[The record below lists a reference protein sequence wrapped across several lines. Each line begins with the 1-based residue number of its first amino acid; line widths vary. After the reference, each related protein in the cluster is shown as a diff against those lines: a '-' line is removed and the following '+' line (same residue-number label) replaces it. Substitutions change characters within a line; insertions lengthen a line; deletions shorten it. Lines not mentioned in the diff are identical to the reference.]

1 MPFHTAGHRIRCV
14 TCAASLQQ
22 ASRHIMIDAARPIS
36 ALDRLGFVATLLLP
50 VFLTHGRLFSEIMMD
65 LLALG
70 LLARSALGLGWGWA
84 RQFWVRIALLWW
96 VWQLVCSLPH
106 IGLGSSQALTQAI
119 LAIRFPLMAAA
130 LQSWTLRDSAA
141 RNAMK
146 WTLVVCCGYFVLQF
160 VVQAVLGHNLF
171 GYPRYIDGTLTGPY
185 AHPRAAAPFSRLV
198 LPVMMLGCACL
209 TSRSSTAETGE
220 TGPARHATSPA
231 AFLAMSGLAV
241 LVLGLMVLAGQRI
254 PMALTALGI
263 GICALFYRPLRPAA
277 LVGALSLPVL
287 VLVARFLAPQAF
299 QHLVVLAAH
308 QLSHFWQS
316 HYGLLFTRAVV
327 MAQAHPVTGLGY
339 DAFRHACA
347 DPAYLHGLSWLSSA
361 QDGGGTEICV
371 QHAHNHYLQA
381 LTNAG
386 IPGLVLFGG
395 FVLACLRALW
405 PVAGARHAWRIGLF
419 ASFFIQEWPLA
430 SASDFLNLPLGGWAF
445 ALLGV
450 GLAETT
456 AAGIASRAGA
466 GPASPA

>member
-1 MPFHTAGHRIRCV
+1 MTRTIRF
-14 TCAASLQQ
+14 T
-22 ASRHIMIDAARPIS
+22 S

-65 LLALG
+65 LLAAG
-70 LLARSALGLGWGWA
+70 LLVRSATGLGWGWI
-84 RQFWVRIALLWW
+84 RQFWVRVALLWW

-106 IGLGSSQALTQAI
+106 IGLGSSQALTQAL

-130 LQSWTLRDSAA
+130 LQVWTLRDEKS
-141 RNAMK
+141 RETMR
-146 WTLVVCCGYFVLQF
+146 WVLVACCGYFVLQF
-160 VVQAVLGHNLF
+160 VVQAVFGHNLF

-198 LPVMMLGCACL
+198 LPVMMLGCAWL
-209 TSRSSTAETGE
+209 VARSS
-220 TGPARHATSPA
+220 PAVAKGSAQRAPSIGS
-231 AFLAMSGLAV
+231 FLAMSGLAI

-263 GICALFYRPLRPAA
+263 AVCALFYRPLRPAA
-277 LVGALSLPVL
+277 LMGALSLPIL
-287 VLVARFLAPQAF
+287 VLLTRILAPQAF
-299 QHLVVLAAH
+299 QHLIVLAAH

-316 HYGLLFTRAVV
+316 HYGLLFTRAVI

-347 DPAYLHGLSWLSSA
+347 NPAYQHGLPWLSTSS
-361 QDGGGTEICV
+361 DGGGTTICV

-386 IPGLVLFGG
+386 IPGLFLFGG
-395 FVLACLRALW
+395 FVFACLRALW
-405 PVAGARHAWRIGLF
+405 PVNGAHHAWRIGLF
-419 ASFFIQEWPLA
+419 AAFFVQEWPLA

-445 ALLGV
+445 TLLGV
-450 GLAETT
+450 GLAEAT
-456 AAGIASRAGA
+456 ALTATSVPRHGATLYAEPQPVSR
-466 GPASPA
+466 PISR